1 MSETV
6 PRPADAKQE
15 PRWRPIPA
23 LDRRVLGV
31 LIEKAK
37 TTPEA
42 YPLSVNAI
50 RVGCNQKNNR
60 YPLMEVEIEDVEE
73 ALSRLREL
81 GAVGEVLGGGRVSR
95 FRHYSYEWMGV
106 DKAELS
112 VMAELLLRGAQTE
125 GELRGRVARMEPLPD
140 LNALRPLLT
149 SLKTKGLVLA
159 LTPEGRGAAVTH
171 LLYEEREL
179 DKVKAQFAAEASA
192 QGSGHSSSSA
202 SSLAAVAGSPSSAAH
217 SHAPLA
223 PQMASPAASLS
234 SQPPAAAA
242 NQHEIDDLKRQL
254 TEVRAEVA
262 ALRKDLDDLWS
273 NFR

>member
-50 RVGCNQKNNR
+50 RAGCNQKNNR
-60 YPLMEVEIEDVEE
+60 YPLMEIEIEDVEE

-149 SLKTKGLVLA
+149 SLKAKGLVLA

-192 QGSGHSSSSA
+192 QGSAQSSSSSSAGSSSSA
-202 SSLAAVAGSPSSAAH
+202 SSSAAH
-217 SHAPLA
+217 SHAA
-223 PQMASPAASLS
+223 PTPQTATSAASLS
-234 SQPPAAAA
+234 PQPPAAAA

-254 TEVRAEVA
+254 TELRAEVA
-262 ALRKDLDDLWS
+262 SLRKDLDDLWS